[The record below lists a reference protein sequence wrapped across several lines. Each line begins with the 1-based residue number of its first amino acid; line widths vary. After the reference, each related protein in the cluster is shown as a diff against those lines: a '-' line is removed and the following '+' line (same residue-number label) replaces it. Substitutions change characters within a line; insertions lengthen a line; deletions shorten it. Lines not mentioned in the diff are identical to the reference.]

1 MVGDIGPVD
10 TYYEPRYI
18 DANGIARFVRE
29 NTFGTKPSG
38 EREIVVFPLYE
49 THESHQRES
58 FYIKVPKVVPWN
70 FKIFLD

>member
-49 THESHQRES
+49 THEPLSSR
-58 FYIKVPKVVPWN
+58 
-70 FKIFLD
+70 